1 MYFSMDGVFMSR
13 LVRRI
18 WVCVMLLGLLWTGTV
33 IADLVQLGENMDD
46 EKIQGLKL
54 QICDVV
60 GEYGGKAKNMVIN
73 GLVFVDQAIDKM
85 LEAVKEGELENIFSE
100 G

>member
-1 MYFSMDGVFMSR
+1 
-13 LVRRI
+13 
-18 WVCVMLLGLLWTGTV
+18 MLLGLLWTGTV

-54 QICDVV
+54 QICEVV
-60 GEYGGKAKNMVIN
+60 DEYGVKVKNMVID
-73 GLVFVDQAIDKM
+73 GLIFVDQAIDKI
-85 LEAVKEGELENIFSE
+85 LEAVNTDGELENIFSE

>member
-1 MYFSMDGVFMSR
+1 MCR

-18 WVCVMLLGLLWTGTV
+18 WICILLLGLLWTGTV
-33 IADLVQLGENMDD
+33 IADLAQLGESVDA
-46 EKIQGLKL
+46 EEIQRLKQ

-60 GEYGGKAKNMVIN
+60 DEYGVKVKNMVID
-73 GLVFVDQAIDKM
+73 GLIFVDQAIDKI
-85 LEAVKEGELENIFSE
+85 LEAVNTDGELENIFSE

>member
-1 MYFSMDGVFMSR
+1 MGR

-18 WVCVMLLGLLWTGTV
+18 WVCILLLGLLWTGTV

-60 GEYGGKAKNMVIN
+60 DEYGVKVKNMVID
-73 GLVFVDQAIDKM
+73 GLVFVDQAIDKI
-85 LEAVKEGELENIFSE
+85 LEAVNTDGELENIFSE

>member
-1 MYFSMDGVFMSR
+1 
-13 LVRRI
+13 
-18 WVCVMLLGLLWTGTV
+18 V

-60 GEYGGKAKNMVIN
+60 DEYCVKAKNMVID

-85 LEAVKEGELENIFSE
+85 LEAVKEGEELENIFSE

>member
-1 MYFSMDGVFMSR
+1 MCR

-18 WVCVMLLGLLWTGTV
+18 WICILLLGLLWTGTV
-33 IADLVQLGENMDD
+33 IADLVQLGESVDA
-46 EKIQGLKL
+46 EEIQGLKQ

-60 GEYGGKAKNMVIN
+60 DEYVDKAKDMVIN
-73 GLVFVDQAIDKM
+73 GLVFAEQAIDKI
-85 LEAVKEGELENIFSE
+85 LEAVNTDGELENIFSE